1 MFGGPK
7 TLDEFINKTIRM
19 GKTKVSIK
27 LCSFF
32 GVDLKKGFAL
42 GVGSLPFSQCSVEL
56 QAKGIRFKNTYAHTR
71 SNTLH
76 DVSWPTSILES
87 LRWSIEAAERLSDA
101 GLEVS
106 KIRVVGDESREES
119 VDRLKELAIQYEAYV
134 NRLNELNEKYEEY
147 IRWLNKEFEK
157 TSPPLLE

>member
-7 TLDEFINKTIRM
+7 TLDEFINKTIRK
-19 GKTKVSIK
+19 GKTKVSID
-27 LCSFF
+27 LYSFR
-32 GVDLKKGFAL
+32 GADLKKGFAL
-42 GVGSLPFSQCSVEL
+42 GVGSLPLSQCSVEL
-56 QAKGIRFKNTYAHTR
+56 QAKGVRFKNIYAHAR
-71 SNTLH
+71 SDTLH
-76 DVSWPTSILES
+76 DVSWPTSILEA
-87 LRWSIEAAERLSDA
+87 LKWSIEAAGRLSDA

-106 KIRVVGDESREES
+106 KIRIVGEESREVS
-119 VDRLKELAIQYEAYV
+119 VNQLKELAIQYEAYV